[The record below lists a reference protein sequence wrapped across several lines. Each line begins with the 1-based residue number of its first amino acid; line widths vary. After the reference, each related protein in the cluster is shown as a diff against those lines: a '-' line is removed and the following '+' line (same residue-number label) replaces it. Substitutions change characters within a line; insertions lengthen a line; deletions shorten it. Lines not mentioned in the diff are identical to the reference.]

1 MPINKSDVRSF
12 GDLQIYLQEKA
23 ALADRIYH
31 YTTYESLICILK
43 NKSFRLSRM
52 DLLNDKAEQKLG
64 RTDVHT
70 KNYIMSFTRDKEY
83 VSMWA
88 MYGKPS
94 GIKIRLDFSRKL
106 FAEAINDNFFFDSL
120 KSKKICLYSSKSP
133 EMFTKKDFLISDVV
147 YFDKKTQE
155 LRHNENA
162 FKNILAEKTVVDE
175 MTGFIKYDV
184 WEFERETRLRVQMYN
199 SYQNQIIGEDD
210 VPKYV
215 FAGIN
220 DELIKD
226 FHITF
231 NPWISAEMKEEIQK
245 SINSL
250 AGIEIKCD
258 PSQHDGEI
266 TDL

>member
-1 MPINKSDVRSF
+1 MSINKAEVCTVQE
-12 GDLQIYLQEKA
+12 LQIYLQEKT
-23 ALADRIYH
+23 LTSQRLYH
-31 YTTYESLICILK
+31 YTTYESLICMLR

-52 DLLNDKAEQKLG
+52 DLLNDRAEQKLG
-64 RTDVHT
+64 RTDEQF

-94 GIKIRLDFSRKL
+94 GIKLRLDFDRKL
-106 FAEAINDNFFFDSL
+106 FVETISNNFFLDSL
-120 KSKKICLYSSKSP
+120 KTQKISLYSSRAP
-133 EMFTKKDFLISDVV
+133 EMFTKKDFLVSDVV

-155 LRHNENA
+155 LRHNENG
-162 FKNILAEKTVVDE
+162 FKNILAEQHVVDE
-175 MTGFIKYDV
+175 MKGFIKYDV
-184 WEFERETRLRVQMYN
+184 WEFERETRLRVQMHN
-199 SYQNQIIGEDD
+199 KFQNQIHNDD
-210 VPKYV
+210 SIPRYV

-220 DELIKD
+220 DALIKD

-231 NPWISAEMKEEIQK
+231 NPWLSAEMKEEIQK

-250 AGIEIKCD
+250 AGFEIKCT